1 MYMLH
6 IFSVPR
12 ETSRAHGASTHAIS
26 LLLRFSASA
35 RTAHCRAVLGVVRV
49 QYTLSGHP
57 LKTSRGR
64 RRPPPPAT
72 GQTHCAQ
79 TRRAF
84 AGHRLRASLLS
95 LRSISALS
103 LSRRRCL
110 PWQGAA
116 LRLAV
121 GLACGAPL
129 GAPVGV
135 VLGGG
140 LEHRRGDACAEDAED
155 EEERRDSG
163 NLDPAKLTDELDA
176 DETEHHRNSR
186 LQVPEKQ
193 RSSRAAER
201 QGWHRGIGGQGGS

>member
-1 MYMLH
+1 MLH

-64 RRPPPPAT
+64 RRPPSPAT

-140 LEHRRGDACAEDAED
+140 RGLDGARLGV
-155 EEERRDSG
+155 EEEVGRVEV
-163 NLDPAKLTDELDA
+163 L
-176 DETEHHRNSR
+176 
-186 LQVPEKQ
+186 
-193 RSSRAAER
+193 RALRAR
-201 QGWHRGIGGQGGS
+201 PGARVLSLRVLSLGAR